1 MFELHPQLASDCI
14 VIGQFKLS
22 TLLLMN
28 DRQFPWFILVPQR
41 ADVSEVFQL
50 DQADRDQLTRESCWL
65 AEALKDA
72 FAAHKVNV
80 AALGNMVSQLHI
92 HHIARYREDPAWP
105 GPVWGKLPAVP
116 YTQEQLVECVA
127 RLQTVLTS
135 NLTYAEQFQQ

>member
-1 MFELHPQLASDCI
+1 MFVLHPQLASDCI
-14 VIGQFKLS
+14 VVGQFELS

-28 DRQFPWFILVPQR
+28 DRQFPWFILVPR
-41 ADVSEVFQL
+41 REDVTEVFQL
-50 DQADRDQLTRESCWL
+50 DLADRAQLLDESCWL

-72 FAAHKVNV
+72 FAAHKINV

-105 GPVWGKLPAVP
+105 APVWGKLPAVP
-116 YTQEQLVECVA
+116 YNDDQLNECVT

-135 NLTYAEQFQQ
+135 DLTYAERFQ

>member
-1 MFELHPQLASDCI
+1 MFVLHPQLASDCI
-14 VIGQFKLS
+14 VVGQFELS

-28 DRQFPWFILVPQR
+28 DRQFPWFILVPR
-41 ADVSEVFQL
+41 REDVTEVFQL
-50 DQADRDQLTRESCWL
+50 DQADRVQLMNESCWL

-72 FAAHKVNV
+72 FAADKINV

-105 GPVWGKLPAVP
+105 ARVWGKLPAVP
-116 YTQEQLVECVA
+116 YNDDQLNECVT

-135 NLTYAEQFQQ
+135 ELTYAERFR

>member
-1 MFELHPQLASDCI
+1 MFVLHPQLASDCI
-14 VIGQFKLS
+14 VVGQFELS

-28 DRQFPWFILVPQR
+28 DRQFPWFILVPR
-41 ADVSEVFQL
+41 REDVTEVFQL
-50 DQADRDQLTRESCWL
+50 DLADRAQLLDESCWL

-72 FAAHKVNV
+72 FAAHKINV

-105 GPVWGKLPAVP
+105 APVWGKLPAVP
-116 YTQEQLVECVA
+116 YNDEQLNECVT

-135 NLTYAEQFQQ
+135 DLTYAERFQ